1 MDPRKV
7 RIATYREEFEVDHYW
22 VSDDW
27 SSIRKNSPVLYPG
40 FSIKDRSKASQILYV
55 KEYRPGC
62 EWYGIPEYISAANW
76 IELEW
81 EIAMFHLSSIRQ
93 GFHPSMVINFA
104 NAVPSEEEMDSVIRR
119 LRDEYEGASRGGK
132 VIFTFSDS
140 KDTAPVIT
148 YHTFTFNGA
157 DYSYLLPDALE
168 DITGISWDV
177 PDSTGVWQII
187 KNYRVD
193 KNYYDTDTSSIKQ
206 ALILKESPMP
216 GRTVNVQYTKFPT
229 VITDSQELTAS
240 GLPASCE
247 DVVRFGAM
255 YRLLTTVD
263 PGKVTATAVSAD
275 ALDQPVQAG
284 ASTNA
289 AKYLFQLYT
298 VRLAEEI
305 AKQQANFLNT
315 IQYTR

>member
-1 MDPRKV
+1 M
-7 RIATYREEFEVDHYW
+7 ATLNQLTEQTLGEV
-22 VSDDW
+22 
-27 SSIRKNSPVLYPG
+27 NS
-40 FSIKDRSKASQILYV
+40 YV
-55 KEYRPGC
+55 KNQESVTV
-62 EWYGIPEYISAANW
+62 ITSATTAGDLTMLVDDASA
-76 IELEW
+76 I
-81 EIAMFHLSSIRQ
+81 
-93 GFHPSMVINFA
+93 
-104 NAVPSEEEMDSVIRR
+104 
-119 LRDEYEGASRGGK
+119 SRGIVEIDDELIYVKKAIQTSGTIQALG
-132 VIFTFSDS
+132 VVGNPIGRGWRGTTATSHVVGSVVRNNPIFPRNQVKRAILETIKAMNF
-140 KDTAPVIT
+140 PCIT
-148 YHTFTFNGA
+148 YYTFTFNGA
-157 DYSYLLPDALE
+157 DYSYLMPDAME
-168 DITGISWDV
+168 DIVGISWDV

-193 KNYYDTDTSSIKQ
+193 KNYYDTTTSTIKQ

-229 VITDSQELTAS
+229 VITDNQELTVS

-263 PGKVTATAVSAD
+263 PGKVTATTVSAD